1 MMPACTATEL
11 DSADARAHAVSDL
24 LSHIANPVRFRIVC
38 RLTRGEA
45 SVGELLRILRVSQ
58 SSLSQHLA
66 RLRNAGLVRTRRQS
80 KSIYYELTSPQ
91 ISAVVTTLRQ
101 FRWSDDEP
109 PRLN

>member
-1 MMPACTATEL
+1 MPACAATEL

-24 LSHIANPVRFRIVC
+24 LSHIANPVRFQIVC

-45 SVGELLRILRVSQ
+45 SVGELLTILRVSQ

-80 KSIYYELTSPQ
+80 KSIYYDLNSPQ
-91 ISAVVTTLRQ
+91 ISAVVSTLRG
-101 FRWSDDEP
+101 FRWTDEQP
-109 PRLN
+109 TRLN